1 MDATLTQAGAR
12 MLIECRVE
20 QFDQLISEACGP
32 ALGTGRAAPGD
43 EPGPD
48 RRRPAEPDIHLVVDR
63 RTDAFDLAGW
73 QPLTRDAY
81 HRDGS
86 VVLHNAC
93 GAGFDLRVTV
103 LPSFAWARIRLEARY
118 RPPSRERLAAYG
130 LRSRFHLLARAV
142 LLQYPALWVAGTRGR
157 APLHAAAVRL
167 GSQVTLLAGPGGVGR
182 STMLLQALSR
192 GAVASSDN
200 LCVSDGQVVHG
211 LVEPVRIEGA
221 GGRRM
226 PHGRGERSLPGRVDS
241 LVPDRVVVL
250 RRAAGCP
257 TTVTPVPGPRAAEA
271 LVAGTYMAGEL
282 RRYWPFAATLAYG
295 TRRGPAHPP
304 IAATAAALARLGCVE
319 ITLGDRPVPTLS
331 ELLAASPLAT
341 EVTA

>member
-12 MLIECRVE
+12 MLVECRVE
-20 QFDQLISEACGP
+20 PFDQLISEACGP
-32 ALGTGRAAPGD
+32 ALVTRAAAPPGD
-43 EPGPD
+43 RQPG
-48 RRRPAEPDIHLVVDR
+48 EPDIHLVVDR

-73 QPLTRDAY
+73 QPLTREAY
-81 HRDGS
+81 HHDGK

-93 GAGFDLRVTV
+93 GSGFDLRVTV
-103 LPSFAWARIRLEARY
+103 SPSLSSARIRLEARY
-118 RPPSRERLAAYG
+118 RPPTRERLAAYG

-167 GSQVTLLAGPGGVGR
+167 DSGVALLAGPGGVGR

-192 GAVASSDN
+192 GAVACSDN
-200 LCVSDGQVVHG
+200 LCVSDGKVVHG

-250 RRAAGCP
+250 RRAAGRP
-257 TTVTPVPGPRAAEA
+257 TTLAPLPGPRAAEA

-282 RRYWPFAATLAYG
+282 RRYWPFAATLTYG
-295 TRRGPAHPP
+295 TRRGPVHPP
-304 IAATAAALARLGCVE
+304 IAAAAAALGRLPSVE
-319 ITLGDRPVPTLS
+319 ITLGDRPVPTLG
-331 ELLAASPLAT
+331 ELLADAALRT
-341 EVTA
+341 EVSA